1 MGKILYFIVKKGHD
15 PRYLHNIED
24 ICKTYTI
31 AKEVLNKLNN
41 KDDFEILKINYT
53 GGDSQWVYG
62 LFKSTDEHSKH
73 LCLKMITEH
82 YAEHYHEKI
91 IKDIEKGMKKE
102 KYYEE
107 NN

>member
-15 PRYLHNIED
+15 PRYLHNVKD

-31 AKEVLNKLNN
+31 AKEVLNKLND

-62 LFKSTDEHSKH
+62 LVKSTDEHSKH
-73 LCLKMITEH
+73 LCLKMI
-82 YAEHYHEKI
+82 AEHYHKKI
-91 IKDIEKGMKKE
+91 IKDIEKEMKKE

>member
-1 MGKILYFIVKKGHD
+1 MGKILYFIVKKGHS

-31 AKEVLNKLNN
+31 AKEMLNKLNN

-53 GGDSQWVYG
+53 GGYSQWAYC
-62 LFKSTDEHSKH
+62 LCKSTDEHSKH
-73 LCLKMITEH
+73 LCFKMI
-82 YAEHYHEKI
+82 AEHYHEKI
-91 IKDIEKGMKKE
+91 IKDIEKEMEKE